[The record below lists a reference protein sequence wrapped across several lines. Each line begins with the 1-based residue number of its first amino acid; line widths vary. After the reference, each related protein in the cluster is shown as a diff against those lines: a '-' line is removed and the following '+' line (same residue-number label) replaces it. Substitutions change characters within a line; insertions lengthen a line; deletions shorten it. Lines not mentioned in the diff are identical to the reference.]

1 MLKEILF
8 IGENNR
14 DFFEK
19 KGKEGWKEREKE
31 FPIRFHFMFF
41 HRAQNYA
48 TRCLQRQ
55 GGTSATARSRRY
67 VIAPRLLPMSRVLTC
82 TSFCRPRVPPWQN
95 VYVF

>member
-1 MLKEILF
+1 MIEVSWRK
-8 IGENNR
+8 GE
-14 DFFEK
+14 
-19 KGKEGWKEREKE
+19 EGRERVSPSVSLEQQ
-31 FPIRFHFMFF
+31 FMFF

-82 TSFCRPRVPPWQN
+82 TSFRRPGVPPWWN